1 MARHLPLDQARL
13 RPHLRQSVE
22 RKRTPNE
29 VAEEGADAPTPRWKS
44 SAGDVDYERMRGLPM
59 IAPGVRG
66 AQKGTDPLGE
76 VIRRSERHSRG
87 R

>member
-1 MARHLPLDQARL
+1 VL
-13 RPHLRQSVE
+13 RRIG
-22 RKRTPNE
+22 R
-29 VAEEGADAPTPRWKS
+29 AAADGVDTSAPRWKTT
-44 SAGDVDYERMRGLPM
+44 ARDVDYERMRGLPM

-76 VIRRSERHSRG
+76 VIRRSERR

>member
-1 MARHLPLDQARL
+1 M
-13 RPHLRQSVE
+13 
-22 RKRTPNE
+22 
-29 VAEEGADAPTPRWKS
+29 AEEGAERTHAAVEKFEPGTS
-44 SAGDVDYERMRGLPM
+44 LTQRMRGLPM